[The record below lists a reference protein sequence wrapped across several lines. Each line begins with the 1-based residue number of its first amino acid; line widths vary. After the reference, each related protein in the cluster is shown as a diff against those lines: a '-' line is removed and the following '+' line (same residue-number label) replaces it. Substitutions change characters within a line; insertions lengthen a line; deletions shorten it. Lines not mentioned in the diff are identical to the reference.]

1 MLFESIKNGYTFGHS
16 DNYIQV
22 KVPQSPELINS
33 IQPVNLKKEEGG
45 VVFGE
50 L

>member
-1 MLFESIKNGYTFGHS
+1 MLFESIKSGYTFGHS

-33 IQPVNLKKEEGG
+33 IHPVNLKKEEGG

>member
-1 MLFESIKNGYTFGHS
+1 MKGGYAFGYS

-22 KVPQSPELINS
+22 KVPESPELINS
-33 IQPVNLKKEEGG
+33 IQSVNLKKVNGE
-45 VVFGE
+45 VVLGE

>member
-1 MLFESIKNGYTFGHS
+1 LT

-33 IQPVNLKKEEGG
+33 IHPVNLKKEEGG
-45 VVFGE
+45 TVLGE

>member
-1 MLFESIKNGYTFGHS
+1 MLFESMKSGYTIGYS

-22 KVPQSPELINS
+22 KVHQSPELINS
-33 IQPVNLKKEEGG
+33 IHPVNLKKEQGG
-45 VVFGE
+45 AVLGE